1 MKKQI
6 LRKQVLSRIILCLI
20 LLMSFAFVPAGSA
33 NAEGQQNDTLPYNV
47 SDVAGLLS
55 SSQWQELESKAEQI
69 SQQYQCGVYL
79 VTLEDYRDYGSYS
92 SFWNFS
98 QDFYTRY
105 HMGLGERSNGIL
117 LILSMADRDYSL
129 LAYGS
134 DAHYAFTDY
143 GKEVLENRFLDNF
156 RQDDWYG
163 GFRDYINGCGELL
176 SRAADGNPVDV
187 IYQSRDGL
195 DPGISAAVVIG
206 VPLLTAFGACEGMK
220 RQMKPVREQ
229 TRADQY
235 IVPGGI
241 NLNLKRDVFVNRTV
255 TRTRIHT
262 EPRANSGGGGGG
274 TTVNSQGFSGH
285 SGKF

>member
-6 LRKQVLSRIILCLI
+6 LRRQVLSRIILCII
-20 LLMSFAFVPAGSA
+20 LLMSFVPAGSA
-33 NAEGQQNDTLPYNV
+33 NAEGQQNDTLPYYV

-117 LILSMADRDYSL
+117 LILSMSDRDYSL

-156 RQDDWYG
+156 RQNDWYG
-163 GFRDYINGCGELL
+163 GFRDYINGCGEFL

-187 IYQSRDGL
+187 VYQSRNGL

-262 EPRANSGGGGGG
+262 EPRMNAGGGGGG